1 MIISV
6 YHYITIKVNFMGTI
20 KKNPND
26 LQIKEAKSTR
36 PGSIEKSNT
45 KLTKEIRKNSPK
57 KVKGNK
63 DEGVADE
70 EPFDARTNNMH
81 QKR

>member
-1 MIISV
+1 
-6 YHYITIKVNFMGTI
+6 
-20 KKNPND
+20 
-26 LQIKEAKSTR
+26 
-36 PGSIEKSNT
+36 
-45 KLTKEIRKNSPK
+45 
-57 KVKGNK
+57 VKGNK

>member
-1 MIISV
+1 
-6 YHYITIKVNFMGTI
+6 MGTI

-36 PGSIEKSNT
+36 PGSIEKSNA
-45 KLTKEIRKNSPK
+45 KLTKEIQKNSPK
-57 KVKGNK
+57 KVKAKK
-63 DEGVADE
+63 DEGAADE
-70 EPFDARTNNMH
+70 EPFDARSNNMH

>member
-1 MIISV
+1 
-6 YHYITIKVNFMGTI
+6 MGTF
-20 KKNPND
+20 KKNPYE

-36 PGSIEKSNT
+36 PGSIEKSNAR
-45 KLTKEIRKNSPK
+45 LTEEIKKSSPK
-57 KVKGNK
+57 KVKGKK
-63 DEGVADE
+63 DEGAADE